1 MISTVSLAAF
11 SFTSA
16 HSTVAPSR
24 ANRTAAAF
32 PLPQPGPIDPAPT
45 TSATLFCKRPAIG
58 FLPILQI
65 LWLCVLS
72 QSGPSVLTM
81 LGIGLYETVTLS
93 HSSGQGWPP

>member
-1 MISTVSLAAF
+1 MIWTVSLAAS

-16 HSTVAPSR
+16 HTTFAPSR

-58 FLPILQI
+58 F
-65 LWLCVLS
+65 
-72 QSGPSVLTM
+72 
-81 LGIGLYETVTLS
+81 YETVTLS
-93 HSSGQGWPP
+93 HYSGQGWQRRLFPGRQDQRTRQHDAPVRCSLEH